1 MGQRVLRLND
11 IKYVVQITHNLNG
24 THVSH
29 ECDMCGVNH
38 TLMHYLDSTH
48 SICTCV
54 WFYMCACLHGNY
66 S

>member
-11 IKYVVQITHNLNG
+11 IKYVVQITHNFNG

-38 TLMHYLDSTH
+38 TLMHCLDSTC
-48 SICTCV
+48 SIYTCV
-54 WFYMCACLHGNY
+54 
-66 S
+66 